1 MKRKNIYF
9 LAIACTILVTI
20 YSGIK
25 ILKTQIGDS
34 ELSNKLNAVVED
46 GLKKYLFSG
55 AVLLVSRNGIVKHK
69 KA

>member
-46 GLKKYLFSG
+46 GLKKDLFFR
-55 AVLLVSRNGIVKHK
+55 SRSAGFHK
-69 KA
+69 WYCKT